1 MADCFLKNTIANF
14 RPTVISLTVPTSNLI
29 NRTAS
34 DIGNY
39 IESLINFGELFQA
52 LQILEGPAKFSV
64 KSQLST
70 VCQKN
75 SNSSYIGL
83 RKNCNEK
90 GSSCRFEIFLGK

>member
-1 MADCFLKNTIANF
+1 MADCFLKSTIANF

-64 KSQLST
+64 KSQRST
-70 VCQKN
+70 VCQK
-75 SNSSYIGL
+75 IPTL
-83 RKNCNEK
+83 HILVLEKIVTKNARLVDLK
-90 GSSCRFEIFLGK
+90 FF